1 MRYCLYALAL
11 ALAACGGSVAPVMVH
26 RADADAAALREGPR
40 SAFPQSSLSY
50 ETELHSFGEDGEHVR
65 TIDIHPLYELH
76 AFGGELMGDDR
87 GEWGGELM
95 FRDQHGALHRMLGKN
110 VHGILQMPFGVVVF
124 TGLAH
129 LGLDEGQ
136 IYLVSPG
143 ANGAP
148 TATPFRSLAGA
159 PSEVT
164 RTVSGEVV
172 FKVDSGRYE
181 KKENAYQAIKDCYRL
196 TKAGDVASLP
206 CSSMVIVD

>member
-1 MRYCLYALAL
+1 
-11 ALAACGGSVAPVMVH
+11 
-26 RADADAAALREGPR
+26 
-40 SAFPQSSLSY
+40 
-50 ETELHSFGEDGEHVR
+50 
-65 TIDIHPLYELH
+65 
-76 AFGGELMGDDR
+76 
-87 GEWGGELM
+87 
-95 FRDQHGALHRMLGKN
+95 MLGKN
-110 VHGILQMPFGVVVF
+110 VHGIFQMPFGVAVF

-196 TKAGDVASLP
+196 TKSGDVASLP